1 MSCDESSHVEV
12 NSANRQRQ
20 PFLLDD
26 DDKDG
31 DSGSEKGGFRP
42 TIDLQAEHNIFDE
55 SIEDMIKESRRD
67 VHDGGRAATLSY
79 HGNDELDGL
88 FCSSDEQVPNV
99 ERSHDAVPI
108 KSEES
113 DDDSGLMIINQGEA
127 SSKARERWSKPR
139 GTRSTDLTSPP
150 RVKQEPAADT
160 RLNPMLE
167 ATGREPATE
176 VSVLGITSSQNEES
190 ATKGLEERQA
200 ELHSKALNGA
210 ITMEEIS
217 EMYLVS
223 SKLSQIQEA
232 AKTESKPPKV
242 APSLASN
249 VDERTAGESKKK
261 AKRKSHAPI
270 KTREEFW
277 RHEGKVRL
285 DREKKDDYRKAKGK
299 KRLGVCQGTSRDV
312 KRMKKS
318 DQTLE
323 DAGEEGV
330 NTGIQ
335 LQINTILRTVDAIQE
350 RADAG
355 KLPDAPVIIATTR
368 AEQLKQLRDAAPDY
382 FEPDLLRD
390 QARQLLQSTKGL
402 GPRAVR
408 AKNGL
413 WNVKGMLSDM
423 HNHQLVVGAWMR
435 SRELNTVPKMPKGGI
450 LADSMG
456 LGKTIETLSCIVRN
470 QASEKLR
477 DEGKGPTL
485 VVVPSGQTITQWMD
499 EVRTHCNRKFA
510 RHIIHFKEKDK
521 MDVDP
526 LAFFNI
532 VFASYHQLR
541 RSIPCVETMEQKRRE
556 IADPEKYKKW
566 LAEAT
571 GVLHRIEWHRVV
583 LDEAHAIKNHQTHS
597 AYASFRLK
605 AKYRWAVTGTP
616 LINAASEFF
625 SYLKFIRCHGI
636 QKFRDFER
644 KFRAGTPTRKKYDKL
659 IDDVMMRRTQGEYFL
674 GQPILNLPTTKPTH
688 QYLKLSKEE
697 MVIFKMMEGC
707 FRRKINRDIEQ
718 GTAANQMRSYLVM
731 LLRLRQASTHPFLL
745 EGMMAEYFTSNDFQS
760 IKEKLKNLENG
771 NTVYNQIGSWTQRQ
785 RIGDRSLIEEPSLL
799 NNPQLLNGTEELLDI
814 HSTQTDESVHVK
826 ATNQGHSQLNGGEG
840 AVEIVDDTD
849 EVDSQDEIEEDEDGL
864 VPERYL
870 SQRTQPGH
878 AAGMDVNTE
887 DSQLQPFGQSD
898 FGLAFDMSKQIQYL
912 EKVLEIKRSKCVS
925 CHQISPSNSVK
936 GSKCGCVFCSNCVVV
951 HLASKGRKCPRCRR
965 FIGYPN
971 PLKPFDNEEG
981 GNAGSTTQTL
991 TDKEYAKGFDYT
1003 GFQHTEDDKDDKHAV
1018 RFLQVADRHP
1028 HLPLTPSAKLT
1039 ALKETVLRWQAE
1051 APDDKIIIFSQFNVV
1066 MKLIGR
1072 LLEAEGIDFAYL
1084 SGKQNTEQRNRAVD
1098 EFQNGDKIKV
1108 LIVSLRAGGQCLNL
1122 TKANRVILMELWW
1135 NQAVEQQA
1143 FARVYR
1149 IGQIKETHFVRF
1161 SVDTPIEQRMLQMQA
1176 SKILAIN
1183 TALQDDKIRAPKISL
1198 EDIGTLLGKVTFR
1211 DGVIHRISA
1220 DYDDYNDDYDDD
1232 DDSSDDSSES
1242 SSEEEGNLEGF
1253 VVSDDEEEAMDS
1265 LSDESE
1271 EE

>member
-176 VSVLGITSSQNEES
+176 
-190 ATKGLEERQA
+190 GLEERQA

-644 KFRAGTPTRKKYDKL
+644 KFRAGVIFSLTHS
-659 IDDVMMRRTQGEYFL
+659 VRTQGEYFL

-785 RIGDRSLIEEPSLL
+785 RIG
-799 NNPQLLNGTEELLDI
+799 
-814 HSTQTDESVHVK
+814 
-826 ATNQGHSQLNGGEG
+826 
-840 AVEIVDDTD
+840 
-849 EVDSQDEIEEDEDGL
+849 
-864 VPERYL
+864 
-870 SQRTQPGH
+870 
-878 AAGMDVNTE
+878 MDVNTE

-925 CHQISPSNSVK
+925 CHQISPSNS
-936 GSKCGCVFCSNCVVV
+936 CGCVFCSNCVVV

>member
-1 MSCDESSHVEV
+1 
-12 NSANRQRQ
+12 
-20 PFLLDD
+20 
-26 DDKDG
+26 
-31 DSGSEKGGFRP
+31 
-42 TIDLQAEHNIFDE
+42 
-55 SIEDMIKESRRD
+55 
-67 VHDGGRAATLSY
+67 
-79 HGNDELDGL
+79 
-88 FCSSDEQVPNV
+88 
-99 ERSHDAVPI
+99 
-108 KSEES
+108 
-113 DDDSGLMIINQGEA
+113 
-127 SSKARERWSKPR
+127 
-139 GTRSTDLTSPP
+139 
-150 RVKQEPAADT
+150 
-160 RLNPMLE
+160 
-167 ATGREPATE
+167 
-176 VSVLGITSSQNEES
+176 
-190 ATKGLEERQA
+190 
-200 ELHSKALNGA
+200 
-210 ITMEEIS
+210 
-217 EMYLVS
+217 
-223 SKLSQIQEA
+223 
-232 AKTESKPPKV
+232 
-242 APSLASN
+242 
-249 VDERTAGESKKK
+249 
-261 AKRKSHAPI
+261 
-270 KTREEFW
+270 
-277 RHEGKVRL
+277 
-285 DREKKDDYRKAKGK
+285 
-299 KRLGVCQGTSRDV
+299 
-312 KRMKKS
+312 
-318 DQTLE
+318 
-323 DAGEEGV
+323 
-330 NTGIQ
+330 
-335 LQINTILRTVDAIQE
+335 
-350 RADAG
+350 
-355 KLPDAPVIIATTR
+355 
-368 AEQLKQLRDAAPDY
+368 
-382 FEPDLLRD
+382 
-390 QARQLLQSTKGL
+390 
-402 GPRAVR
+402 
-408 AKNGL
+408 
-413 WNVKGMLSDM
+413 
-423 HNHQLVVGAWMR
+423 
-435 SRELNTVPKMPKGGI
+435 
-450 LADSMG
+450 
-456 LGKTIETLSCIVRN
+456 
-470 QASEKLR
+470 
-477 DEGKGPTL
+477 
-485 VVVPSGQTITQWMD
+485 
-499 EVRTHCNRKFA
+499 
-510 RHIIHFKEKDK
+510 
-521 MDVDP
+521 
-526 LAFFNI
+526 
-532 VFASYHQLR
+532 
-541 RSIPCVETMEQKRRE
+541 
-556 IADPEKYKKW
+556 
-566 LAEAT
+566 
-571 GVLHRIEWHRVV
+571 
-583 LDEAHAIKNHQTHS
+583 
-597 AYASFRLK
+597 
-605 AKYRWAVTGTP
+605 
-616 LINAASEFF
+616 
-625 SYLKFIRCHGI
+625 
-636 QKFRDFER
+636 
-644 KFRAGTPTRKKYDKL
+644 
-659 IDDVMMRRTQGEYFL
+659 
-674 GQPILNLPTTKPTH
+674 
-688 QYLKLSKEE
+688 
-697 MVIFKMMEGC
+697 MMEGC

-1176 SKILAIN
+1176 SKMTRSERQRSAWRTLALFSAKSPSETESFTASQPTMMITTMITTMMMTAVMIAVRVAVKKRVILRDSLSPMTRRKLWIRFL
-1183 TALQDDKIRAPKISL
+1183 TSRKRSEALQPKISAYLDRNQSL
-1198 EDIGTLLGKVTFR
+1198 ELPPGKRR
-1211 DGVIHRISA
+1211 DMMQAASRFLFFFF
-1220 DYDDYNDDYDDD
+1220 YDTR
-1232 DDSSDDSSES
+1232 
-1242 SSEEEGNLEGF
+1242 F
-1253 VVSDDEEEAMDS
+1253 
-1265 LSDESE
+1265 
-1271 EE
+1271 